1 MALELVARKPGRGTQ
16 CYNSDDHVGSVPPGH
31 TTAGRD
37 QAPASLDSTRT
48 RPTQREGGRG
58 PRATTNTSV
67 AGHPTPTPGKAVDKA
82 HGPYR
87 EPTPTTL
94 IPEGFEPRRWHTT
107 NREAHM
113 GPQHA
118 PFQVHADSARQAPQG
133 DSEFRRGHPSFSRA
147 AGRDPT
153 RAGIGLK
160 VVPDSFHRKR
170 NSANPPP
177 VTTRPSRGG
186 PRCTAFP
193 CGPTTR
199 TRRSSV
205 IRRRAAS
212 LVMARVAT

>member
-1 MALELVARKPGRGTQ
+1 
-16 CYNSDDHVGSVPPGH
+16 
-31 TTAGRD
+31 
-37 QAPASLDSTRT
+37 
-48 RPTQREGGRG
+48 
-58 PRATTNTSV
+58 
-67 AGHPTPTPGKAVDKA
+67 
-82 HGPYR
+82 
-87 EPTPTTL
+87 
-94 IPEGFEPRRWHTT
+94 
-107 NREAHM
+107 M

-160 VVPDSFHRKR
+160 AVPDSFHRKR

-193 CGPTTR
+193 RGPTTR

-212 LVMARVAT
+212 LVMARVATQPSTRTRHTSCTGPNDVSGDSDTLHRATAQLKANCAPKARNRARVGRLPPVDQTRPISPNSAHQGASGPESQTSPTRTRSAPMLQSKATRFRIFHETT